1 MPIRDILYIIALVIL
16 LALSAVFSALD
27 MAYSSVKLPRLE
39 RESAQGDKRSKK
51 ALAFA
56 NNYDSTIA
64 TVLFGDDF
72 VNILASSIASLFSYD
87 ILEPVLGSI
96 ASTISSLALLF
107 LLLVFGEISP
117 KALAKDRSH
126 FLCRHSTGYL
136 TVLKWLFFPFVT
148 PINAFARKATAKLID
163 KTGGENPVASDDELE
178 AMVDTIQKEGI
189 IDADQTELLHKSI
202 DFKETNC
209 YEIMTP
215 RVKIHGYDIETPLTD
230 FLKDPDCF
238 KHSRLI
244 IFKRDLDHILGYVQI
259 KSLLKVLVKGQPVDI
274 QALTMPI
281 LSVPRT
287 MMISSAMALMKE
299 NHHHIA
305 VVKDEYGGTEGIITM
320 EDILEE
326 LVGEL
331 WDENDQPET
340 FISKVNI
347 RDTYLVH
354 GNTNIDDFLNTFGL
368 DPDELSDEYTT
379 VSGFITHQEERFPK
393 VGDVLSYKDLTLE
406 VIKMDGVIVD
416 LCLVSVKKDEK
427 EDTD

>member
-16 LALSAVFSALD
+16 LALSASFSALD

-64 TVLFGDDF
+64 TVLFGNDF

-148 PINAFARKATAKLID
+148 PINAFARNATAKLID

-215 RVKIHGYDIETPLTD
+215 RVKIYGYDIETPLTD
-230 FLKDPDCF
+230 FLKNPDCF

-331 WDENDQPET
+331 WDENDQSET